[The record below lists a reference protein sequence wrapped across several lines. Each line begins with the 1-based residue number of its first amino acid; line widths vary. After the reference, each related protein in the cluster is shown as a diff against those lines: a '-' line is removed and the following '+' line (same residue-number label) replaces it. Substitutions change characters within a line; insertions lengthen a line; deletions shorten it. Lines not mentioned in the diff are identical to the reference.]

1 MKVVYEYSHLGGSE
15 ILQVR
20 YPAINKEIYGVIAE
34 INPLKLKK
42 CNRQIMLKQFTTL
55 RFSSPIAAPQGL
67 KPLLMSSKPFGLA
80 NESASADLQVM
91 RKGFSPT
98 EP

>member
-1 MKVVYEYSHLGGSE
+1 
-15 ILQVR
+15 
-20 YPAINKEIYGVIAE
+20 
-34 INPLKLKK
+34 
-42 CNRQIMLKQFTTL
+42 MLKQFTTL
-55 RFSSPIAAPQGL
+55 RFPSPIAAPQGL